1 MGWFDWI
8 DEEEELENEDEES
21 DDEQSDEDDESDD
34 DESDDDDGDDD
45 DESDEDPAML
55 VRLEAVFRAERAK
68 IKTSND
74 VAALRTD
81 RAAYQRQVASGEL
94 KGAVAVRGND
104 LMELI
109 DDRLIEIKAKQL
121 ADRKS

>member
-1 MGWFDWI
+1 MSADTWSSFTT
-8 DEEEELENEDEES
+8 LRHRRS
-21 DDEQSDEDDESDD
+21 DT
-34 DESDDDDGDDD
+34 
-45 DESDEDPAML
+45 A
-55 VRLEAVFRAERAK
+55 
-68 IKTSND
+68 
-74 VAALRTD
+74 
-81 RAAYQRQVASGEL
+81 GEL

>member
-8 DEEEELENEDEES
+8 DEEEELENDEEES
-21 DDEQSDEDDESDD
+21 DDEESDEDDESDD
-34 DESDDDDGDDD
+34 EDGDDD
-45 DESDEDPAML
+45 EDESDEDPAML
-55 VRLEAVFRAERAK
+55 VRLEAVFRGERAK

-81 RAAYQRQVASGEL
+81 RSAYQRQVASGQL
-94 KGAVAVRGND
+94 KGAVAVRAHD

>member
-21 DDEQSDEDDESDD
+21 DDEESDEDDESDD
-34 DESDDDDGDDD
+34 DESDGDDD

-55 VRLEAVFRAERAK
+55 ARLDAVFREERAK
-68 IKTSND
+68 IRTSND

-104 LMELI
+104 LIELI